1 MHKLAALF
9 NKEQDQISVFHNY
22 QQKGNYSKKLRTEI
36 LVNMNGKPTQTHD
49 TLILIFIKFV
59 ILSIIE
65 FPQNRN
71 TYCPSSSKPHIFLN
85 SASVKFAN
93 KSE

>member
-71 TYCPSSSKPHIFLN
+71 TYLPSSSKPHIFL
-85 SASVKFAN
+85 SVKFAN

>member
-1 MHKLAALF
+1 MQKLAALF
-9 NKEQDQISVFHNY
+9 NKEQYQISFFHHY
-22 QQKGNYSKKLRTEI
+22 QQKGKYSKKLRTEI

-49 TLILIFIKFV
+49 TLILILIKCV
-59 ILSIIE
+59 ILSITE

-71 TYCPSSSKPHIFLN
+71 TYFPSSSKPHIFL
-85 SASVKFAN
+85 SVKFAN

>member
-49 TLILIFIKFV
+49 TWILIFIKFA
-59 ILSIIE
+59 IWSITE

-71 TYCPSSSKPHIFLN
+71 TYLPSSSKPHIFL
-85 SASVKFAN
+85 SVKFAN